1 MPSGPFGNI
10 GVNQTLI
17 VSILIEQESA
27 FNVPQS
33 KIEDRF
39 REKSMNPRADIRVDG
54 SIETRQRIIWETR
67 TDDVSVW
74 NITNLMEIVG
84 DQYGLDMETM
94 EQLTSVAIQ

>member
-17 VSILIEQESA
+17 VSILIEQENP
-27 FNVPQS
+27 FTVPQG
-33 KIEDRF
+33 KIESEF
-39 REKSMNPRADIRVDG
+39 REKSMNPRADIRVDD

-67 TDDVSVW
+67 TDDVSAW
-74 NITNLMEIVG
+74 NINNLMRIVG
-84 DQYGLDMETM
+84 DQYGLGMETM